1 MNLLRPERVQSENW
15 SMSFCC
21 LLFFFFW
28 LKSWCLQLE
37 KIRKHIFQLVFKQS
51 TGPQLQSLREE
62 RFPEFSMVVE
72 VMSGRRWGDYC
83 DSCKYTCWSL
93 ANQSYGWADACV
105 NMMSWIFIFGL
116 LYIPNSMCTF
126 TDIEC
131 YVTIMEDFY
140 QKGDMMMG
148 AVFSLYIF
156 YTVNKV
162 PHIILS
168 HYFQD
173 IFL

>member
-1 MNLLRPERVQSENW
+1 MITV
-15 SMSFCC
+15 
-21 LLFFFFW
+21 
-28 LKSWCLQLE
+28 
-37 KIRKHIFQLVFKQS
+37 
-51 TGPQLQSLREE
+51 TA
-62 RFPEFSMVVE
+62 
-72 VMSGRRWGDYC
+72 
-83 DSCKYTCWSL
+83 
-93 ANQSYGWADACV
+93 ANIPAGHWQINIYLSYGWADACV